1 MEQFVCTNCGYNMVG
16 YYPKRCPFCNASRD
30 KFITSEECS
39 KRYSVKKYCVT
50 DDITCLTSVPRF
62 WYEHVAYRVII
73 GDECVW
79 IDCPSCFD
87 ASLEP
92 TD

>member
-30 KFITSEECS
+30 QFITSEECS

-50 DDITCLTSVPRF
+50 DDITCLISVLRLG
-62 WYEHVAYRVII
+62 YEQQRIELLLVMNVFGLMPLHVLILR
-73 GDECVW
+73 
-79 IDCPSCFD
+79 
-87 ASLEP
+87 
-92 TD
+92 